1 MRKSRLCSLLCT
13 VAAAALGAG
22 CGLSVKSDYNKA
34 LVSSVHCGTY
44 AWAGAFRGSSALRNT
59 IANPVNEERLR
70 AAIASHVSPA
80 TIQPVGSS
88 ADCLVGYGIGGN
100 YVVDGGYPY
109 GYGWGYGWGYGGYYG
124 WGGPYVYREGIIAV
138 DLYDAKSGQPIWH
151 ASADQSLF
159 DVSGDKAATRIDE
172 AVAAIFAK
180 RPG

>member
-13 VAAAALGAG
+13 AAAAALGAG
-22 CGLSVKSDYNKA
+22 CGLSVKSDFNKA

-109 GYGWGYGWGYGGYYG
+109 GYGWGYGWGYGGLLRLG
-124 WGGPYVYREGIIAV
+124 RSVCLSRGHHRRGPVRRQERPA
-138 DLYDAKSGQPIWH
+138 DLARLRRSEP
-151 ASADQSLF
+151 L
-159 DVSGDKAATRIDE
+159 
-172 AVAAIFAK
+172 
-180 RPG
+180 